1 MNLLKGISLIGGDKR
16 QHYIGSYFHNK
27 GYQVYSF
34 SNSAGFNICCS
45 LDEIIN
51 KSNVIVLPMPV
62 TGKPGFIN
70 TCSDIPLLCE
80 SLMEKLTPNHIIF
93 GGCFPENMITFFNL
107 NKIVYFD
114 FIKDAKIAYL
124 NSIATAEGAIMEA
137 IKESSINI
145 HDSRILITGFGKCA
159 KALSSRLHALN
170 GHITIAARN
179 ENDLSCARIYGYETI
194 NISEISSSA
203 KRYDYIFNT
212 VPALVINK
220 EIICELKKECI
231 IIDIA
236 SYPGGVDFNEARYH
250 NIKALL
256 KLSIPGRVSPASSGY
271 ILSDCIENNLKK
283 LL

>member
-1 MNLLKGISLIGGDKR
+1 MNSLKGISLIGGDKR
-16 QHYIGSYFHNK
+16 QYYIGNYFHDK

-45 LDEIIN
+45 LDEVIN
-51 KSNVIVLPMPV
+51 KSNVIVLPIPV
-62 TGKPGFIN
+62 TSKPGFIN

-107 NKIVYFD
+107 NNITYFD
-114 FIKDAKIAYL
+114 FMKDAKISYL

-137 IKESSINI
+137 IKESNTNI
-145 HDSRILITGFGKCA
+145 HNAKILITGFGKCA
-159 KALSSRLHALN
+159 KSLSARLKALN
-170 GHITIAARN
+170 GYITIAARN
-179 ENDLSCARIYGYETI
+179 ENDLSHASIYGYETI
-194 NISEISSSA
+194 NISEISSNASQ
-203 KRYDYIFNT
+203 YDYIFNT
-212 VPALVINK
+212 VPALVIK
-220 EIICELKKECI
+220 KDTISKLKRDCV